1 MARIRPNRN
10 LHPPDPNQPNAQLL
24 QTMESLLLRE
34 QPIHEHKVKLGENVQ
49 LTLNSKN
56 AENTA
61 DKDDDRIATSEYHEP
76 NHKQ

>member
-1 MARIRPNRN
+1 
-10 LHPPDPNQPNAQLL
+10 
-24 QTMESLLLRE
+24 MESLLLRE